1 MATFFCFLR
10 TITELYS
17 EEVDSNNE
25 NRLPDIP
32 PSMFYDTSI
41 SYFEMERVGGLAS
54 YLYKAHHREVAQALS
69 IPDYITP
76 AATTADPAHSNRGNN
91 PIHHN
96 ATPMPSAPNL
106 HFLEV
111 VDQPEEESRS
121 SAVLDPSPG
130 ITIAVPRIQAIPLE
144 LEPSDGGNAGILST
158 NTGNAT
164 TQTSQ
169 APNRERSSIMP
180 PPPPPPRQTPVA
192 PAPAP
197 TTERDDNNGANLS
210 ATSSGEDI
218 PPPLPVPH
226 LGAALLAGTPR

>member
-17 EEVDSNNE
+17 EEVENNSD

-32 PSMFYDTSI
+32 STMFYDTSI

-54 YLYKAHHREVAQALS
+54 YLYKAHHREVSQSLS
-69 IPDYITP
+69 IPDYISP
-76 AATTADPAHSNRGNN
+76 AAPTGDTTTANRGNN
-91 PIHHN
+91 PMHHN
-96 ATPMPSAPNL
+96 ATPMPSAPHMHL
-106 HFLEV
+106 LESH
-111 VDQPEEESRS
+111 DQQGESS
-121 SAVLDPSPG
+121 SIFEPPPG
-130 ITIAVPRIQAIPLE
+130 ITIAVPRIQAIPVE
-144 LEPSDGGNAGILST
+144 LDAPNEANGGILST
-158 NTGNAT
+158 NAGNATATTT

-169 APNRERSSIMP
+169 ASGRERISMP
-180 PPPPPPRQTPVA
+180 PPPPPPRQTHVA
-192 PAPAP
+192 PAPV
-197 TTERDDNNGANLS
+197 TERDENNGGSLS

>member
-17 EEVDSNNE
+17 EEVENNSE

-32 PSMFYDTSI
+32 STMFYDTSI

-54 YLYKAHHREVAQALS
+54 YLYKAHHREVSQSLS

-76 AATTADPAHSNRGNN
+76 AAPAGDRGNN
-91 PIHHN
+91 PVHHN
-96 ATPMPSAPNL
+96 ATPMPSAPHMHL
-106 HFLEV
+106 LESE
-111 VDQPEEESRS
+111 DQSGESRS
-121 SAVLDPSPG
+121 SSILEQPPG
-130 ITIAVPRIQAIPLE
+130 ISIAVPRIQAIPVGLDA
-144 LEPSDGGNAGILST
+144 SDDANGGILST

-169 APNRERSSIMP
+169 APGRERSSIMP
-180 PPPPPPRQTPVA
+180 PPPPPIRQTHVA
-192 PAPAP
+192 PAPVP
-197 TTERDDNNGANLS
+197 ERDENNGGNLS